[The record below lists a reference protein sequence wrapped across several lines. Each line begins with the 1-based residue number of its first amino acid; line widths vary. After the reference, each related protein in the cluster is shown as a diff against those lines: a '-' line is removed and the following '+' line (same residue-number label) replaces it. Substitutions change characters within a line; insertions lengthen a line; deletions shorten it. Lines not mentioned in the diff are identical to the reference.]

1 MAANAAA
8 AGWYPEADYDVFSY
22 GYDFK
27 LSENSPAIGAANS
40 QWQTI
45 AGGAGYDN
53 TIGIFSKVGPV
64 ASEKPEEPKPEE
76 PKPEEPKPEE
86 PKPEEPKP
94 EEPKP
99 EEPKPE
105 EPKPEEPKP
114 EEPKPEEPK
123 PEEPKPEE
131 PKPEEPKPEE
141 PKPEEPKPEEPKPGE
156 PEPTQPEQQPSGTE
170 RSVTSPQTGDSSRV
184 VVFMLLIAGVLV
196 AAFTARKVYKKK

>member
-64 ASEKPEEPKPEE
+64 ASEKL
-76 PKPEEPKPEE
+76 
-86 PKPEEPKP
+86 
-94 EEPKP
+94 
-99 EEPKPE
+99 
-105 EPKPEEPKP
+105 